1 MGVWLPSPLTPSGQL
16 SCYIWTWRT
25 QHILYE
31 QPQLHWNAGDGP
43 QWNNSFRRSL
53 SHLTQLQKPPEPKT
67 KWQQL
72 TLPESARTPP
82 SPPHRVHSTLFLPS
96 RPSDLLYLES
106 LHSTPPPPRL
116 FFSRKKASEALK
128 SLYESPLQ
136 TLLLS
141 TWAVG
146 RARER
151 LAGNAQVSW
160 VCPHPLEGHC
170 YSYLQVLP
178 TPGVLCA
185 SRCPFPAAPNSI
197 LIHVHVSRISH
208 GAPAGERSTCL
219 TGFGDGTLDLAPHL
233 WNKVLWNSSP
243 SSCNPRLHTPLL
255 FSHPSSLSP
264 QGPRHVGC
272 SATIETSSDHQLRC
286 SLLLLLWVRR
296 YDPHP
301 PGRCWLPPQW
311 AEESHPLF

>member
-1 MGVWLPSPLTPSGQL
+1 MDPSETTPSGGACLISHNCRSLL
-16 SCYIWTWRT
+16 SLKQSDNNWPSPS
-25 QHILYE
+25 
-31 QPQLHWNAGDGP
+31 QPGPHPPHLTESALLSSFPPGP
-43 QWNNSFRRSL
+43 QISSTWKASIPLHHR
-53 SHLTQLQKPPEPKT
+53 
-67 KWQQL
+67 
-72 TLPESARTPP
+72 LP
-82 SPPHRVHSTLFLPS
+82 
-96 RPSDLLYLES
+96 
-106 LHSTPPPPRL
+106 
-116 FFSRKKASEALK
+116 FFSVGRRHQKVLK

-170 YSYLQVLP
+170 YSHLQVLP

-185 SRCPFPAAPNSI
+185 SGCPFPVAPNSI

-208 GAPAGERSTCL
+208 RAPAGERSPCL
-219 TGFGDGTLDLAPHL
+219 TGFGDRTLDLAPHL

-243 SSCNPRLHTPLL
+243 SSCNPWLHTPLL

-264 QGPRHVGC
+264 QGPQHMGC

-286 SLLLLLWVRR
+286 SLLLLLWERR